1 VSRKREDML
10 EVKVETT
17 IKKKDQVLPFQASEY
32 LRTLSLS
39 SRYKYAAKL
48 FLKGWTL
55 VSISRALGVSREAV
69 RLGVM
74 RYKDTDNVYVD
85 TLEVPLP
92 PRNTKIKYT
101 TPQLDEDIKNRL
113 VELHGLAKE
122 VRSVGGKYRKEAEE
136 FTRLVWEQTQK
147 GVLLSDI
154 TKALGLTSSALGT
167 RLVRYG
173 YINSVGISKSLRPL
187 KHRIVEVA

>member
-1 VSRKREDML
+1 ML
-10 EVKVETT
+10 EIKVETS
-17 IKKKDQVLPFQASEY
+17 IKKKDQVLPEQASEY
-32 LRTLSLS
+32 LRTLDMSA
-39 SRYKYAAKL
+39 RYKYATKL

-74 RYKDTDNVYVD
+74 RHKDTDNSYVD

-122 VRSVGGKYRKEAEE
+122 VRSVSGKYRKEAEE

-154 TKALGLTSSALGT
+154 TKLLGLASSALGS

-173 YINSVGISKSLRPL
+173 YLNTTGVSKSLTPL
-187 KHRIVEVA
+187 KHRVVEVA

>member
-1 VSRKREDML
+1 
-10 EVKVETT
+10 
-17 IKKKDQVLPFQASEY
+17 
-32 LRTLSLS
+32 
-39 SRYKYAAKL
+39 
-48 FLKGWTL
+48 
-55 VSISRALGVSREAV
+55 
-69 RLGVM
+69 M

-92 PRNTKIKYT
+92 PRNIEIKYT

-136 FTRLVWEQTQK
+136 FTRLVWEQKQK

-154 TKALGLTSSALGT
+154 TKVLGLASSALGS

-173 YINSVGISKSLRPL
+173 YLNTTGVSKSLTPL
-187 KHRIVEVA
+187 KHRVVEVA